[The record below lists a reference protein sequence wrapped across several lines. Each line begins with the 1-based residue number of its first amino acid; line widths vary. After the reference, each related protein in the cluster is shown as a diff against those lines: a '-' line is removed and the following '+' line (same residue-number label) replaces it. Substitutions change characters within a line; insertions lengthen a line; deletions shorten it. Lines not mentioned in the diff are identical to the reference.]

1 MWTTIINEKW
11 NWTFSRRFQI
21 GFAAFC
27 CSWRQFHFMIRADC
41 EPMNN
46 CLLQQIVQSGSS
58 FVGSLDERL
67 DVISKWQQ
75 VKTFIPS
82 PDYISLREFLWA
94 NINILS
100 RWFKIMK
107 IISRSPYWK
116 RNLIFIFTLDR
127 SRSAGTQIVI
137 RWGEVCSP
145 DSQLSGAINIFHLW
159 YCAFVLCEKLHCSD
173 SLEIFL
179 HNNNDKRY
187 ERDFDPNSNAKPQ
200 LKAE

>member
-1 MWTTIINEKW
+1 
-11 NWTFSRRFQI
+11 
-21 GFAAFC
+21 
-27 CSWRQFHFMIRADC
+27 
-41 EPMNN
+41 MNN

-58 FVGSLDERL
+58 FVGSLDEGF

-82 PDYISLREFLWA
+82 PDYIPLRTFLRA
-94 NINILS
+94 NINILA

-116 RNLIFIFTLDR
+116 RNLIFIVTLDR

-159 YCAFVLCEKLHCSD
+159 YCAFVLCKKLHCFD

-179 HNNNDKRY
+179 HNNNDKRLW
-187 ERDFDPNSNAKPQ
+187 ERLWPEFKYKTTTQSRIIINRYQASLENNC
-200 LKAE
+200 AEDDIRMMVLT